1 MAQDDDPREGTTQR
15 ALKRGDGNSNSKAS
29 KQPAQNHNVISSL
42 GTTSTA
48 SSFDWAA
55 AYRSGH
61 RQYGWRPLSDMLPA
75 PRRREGH
82 VRCRARG
89 RRAKTVRSKV
99 LREMKEAAVGRYPNR
114 AGEEE
119 AMKNN
124 LTARRL
130 VDSTSSPTGM
140 MPNSMDTNE
149 EEFLTCARYGLM
161 LAEQNADDAIRAN
174 LLKLVRAW
182 LAAANEIE
190 KAASN
195 VLAEISARP

>member
-1 MAQDDDPREGTTQR
+1 MR
-15 ALKRGDGNSNSKAS
+15 LKA
-29 KQPAQNHNVISSL
+29 
-42 GTTSTA
+42 
-48 SSFDWAA
+48 
-55 AYRSGH
+55 
-61 RQYGWRPLSDMLPA
+61 
-75 PRRREGH
+75 
-82 VRCRARG
+82 
-89 RRAKTVRSKV
+89 
-99 LREMKEAAVGRYPNR
+99 LRETKEAAVGRYPNR